1 MTLLITAA
9 IYAGFAIWLGS
20 TPATLLK
27 TFGIE
32 SSTPAMLTEI
42 RAFYG
47 GIEIGIAVAM
57 LVLWRRKEIFAGL
70 LVGGLPLAGSAIG
83 RCCGLIVD
91 DFSGVHVGLAV
102 VEALG
107 AAVCFVACY
116 VVNKAIQL
124 DKCNCE
130 MASKPV

>member
-1 MTLLITAA
+1 MKTQFPTMALLITAA

-20 TPATLLK
+20 TPAALLT

-47 GIEIGIAVAM
+47 GIEMGIAVAM
-57 LVLWRRKEIFAGL
+57 LVLWRRNELFAGL

-83 RCCGLIVD
+83 RCCGLVVD
-91 DFSGVHVGLAV
+91 DFSAMHVGLAV
-102 VEALG
+102 VEAFG
-107 AAVCFVACY
+107 AAVCLVACY
-116 VVNKAIQL
+116 VVTKERSS
-124 DKCNCE
+124 D
-130 MASKPV
+130 